1 MKQTQGEGWLISRNS
16 GFVFV
21 FINIMIRG
29 QNGGQLLAGSGP
41 TPNAL
46 HLGKALSLSP
56 VVHAHVNIVT
66 INFIIYKH
74 IHLLFK
80 IHASI
85 SWAWKVC
92 ITIITAKYCRQSGTK
107 VVVVKQLCPWSVPLC
122 QIPISQPIL

>member
-1 MKQTQGEGWLISRNS
+1 MQSQGEGWLISKNS
-16 GFVFV
+16 GFVSV

-66 INFIIYKH
+66 INFIIYQH
-74 IHLLFK
+74 IPFLLK
-80 IHASI
+80 IQASI
-85 SWAWKVC
+85 SCAWKVC
-92 ITIITAKYCRQSGTK
+92 ITIINAKYCHQSGTK
-107 VVVVKQLCPWSVPLC
+107 VVVVRQLYPWNVPLC
-122 QIPISQPIL
+122 QILISQPIL